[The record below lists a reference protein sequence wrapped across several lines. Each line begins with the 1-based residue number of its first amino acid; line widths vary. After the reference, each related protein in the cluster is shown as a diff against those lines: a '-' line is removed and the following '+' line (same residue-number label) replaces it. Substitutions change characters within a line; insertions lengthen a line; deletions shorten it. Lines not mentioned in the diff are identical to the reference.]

1 MAGAEAYGVLRALRL
16 ILAALALGVF
26 AVGAP
31 SVFLLVRN
39 RPLVGGDH
47 PLGLVAVL
55 VLVCVSALPATVCNS
70 RGLRNGLRS
79 PARLRP
85 DGIIRAP
92 LLRGFLGLRVMPG
105 AFTEGPTLLGI
116 VVVDLLTGHWL
127 GLCVGA
133 LGFVGLLLRVPR
145 ASTLCRFVRELT
157 GRIPDVRRGSTP
169 VPLPRVIADVGR
181 IPDVCR
187 GNTP

>member
-1 MAGAEAYGVLRALRL
+1 MAGAEAYGVLRALQL
-16 ILAALALGVF
+16 ILAALALGVLAF
-26 AVGAP
+26 GAL
-31 SVFLLVRN
+31 SAFLVVRN

-55 VLVCVSALPATVCNS
+55 VLVCASALPAAVCNL
-70 RGLRNGLRS
+70 RGLRNALRS

-85 DGIIRAP
+85 DGTIPTP

-116 VVVDLLTGHWL
+116 GVYLLTGHWL

-133 LGFVGLLLRVPR
+133 LGFVGLLLRGPR
-145 ASTLCRFVRELT
+145 TSTLSRFVRKLT
-157 GRIPDVRRGSTP
+157 GRTPDVRRGSTP
-169 VPLPRVIADVGR
+169 VPLPGIIADVGR
-181 IPDVCR
+181 IPDVGR
-187 GNTP
+187 VNTP